1 MKFEDMKKKQLLKID
16 KSNIGKLDPKIKIL
30 CERLN
35 KRKEYY
41 TTSSCAG
48 RIILIKSLDEKAENV
63 FLFRTHKKIKFEEL
77 KKALDQVDYKGLV
90 EFKQTT
96 CILHVV
102 CACLEDAQK
111 LVDKAKFVGWKRSG
125 IIASG
130 KRFVVELIS
139 TENIEFPIM
148 NKRKVLV
155 DDDFLKLIVKQA
167 NNKLERVWDKIGRL
181 EREI

>member
-1 MKFEDMKKKQLLKID
+1 MNFVQQKKKQLLKID
-16 KSNIGKLDPKIKIL
+16 KSNIGKLDSKIKIL
-30 CERLN
+30 CEKLN

-48 RIILIKSLDEKAENV
+48 RIILLKSSKGKIENG
-63 FLFRTHKKIKFEEL
+63 FLFRTHDKISFKEL
-77 KKALDQVDYKGLV
+77 KKTLKDVDYNGLV
-90 EFKQTT
+90 EFQQTT
-96 CILHVV
+96 CILHV
-102 CACLEDAQK
+102 ACKTLNDAQK

-125 IIASG
+125 IMASG

-148 NKRKVLV
+148 NKGHVLV

-167 NNKLERVWDKIGRL
+167 NNKLERAWDKIDRL
-181 EREI
+181 ENSL